1 MKRIDEIRQLRGY
14 ERIGLI
20 SCTKILNMSSLS
32 SVKDDDDDVLGTIF
46 APDPV
51 TGIPR
56 SDLAIVMSASSAPE
70 ISQYIRD
77 QLMRPRDNV
86 VSTDDAQMAL
96 DMTMTKKDSLESYA
110 SRLRELSNMNE
121 NG

>member
-32 SVKDDDDDVLGTIF
+32 TVKDDDDVLGTIF

-56 SDLAIVMSASSAPE
+56 CDLAIVMSKSSAPE
-70 ISQYIRD
+70 IGQYIRD
-77 QLMRPRDNV
+77 QLMRPVDTG
-86 VSTDDAQMAL
+86 VSCDDAQLAL
-96 DMTMTKKDSLESYA
+96 DMTMTKKDSFESYA
-110 SRLRELSNMNE
+110 SRLKELSKIE
-121 NG
+121 NNG

>member
-1 MKRIDEIRQLRGY
+1 MNRIDEIRQLRGY

-20 SCTKILNMSSLS
+20 SCSRLLNMSSVS
-32 SVKDDDDDVLGTIF
+32 PVMDNDDILGTIF

-56 SDLAIVMSASSAPE
+56 SDLAIVLSKCSAPE

-77 QLMRPRDNV
+77 QLMRPVDTG
-86 VSTDDAQMAL
+86 VSCDDAQLAL
-96 DMTMTKKDSLESYA
+96 DMTMTKKDSFESYA
-110 SRLRELSNMNE
+110 SRLKELSKIDE

>member
-1 MKRIDEIRQLRGY
+1 MLLKEIINQLHGY
-14 ERIGLI
+14 E
-20 SCTKILNMSSLS
+20 SCGSVYPTSILRVPSS
-32 SVKDDDDDVLGTIF
+32 SVQPDDILGTIF

-56 SDLAIVMSASSAPE
+56 SDLAIVMTASSAPE

-110 SRLRELSNMNE
+110 SRLRELSNMKE

>member
-56 SDLAIVMSASSAPE
+56 SDLSVVLSKSSAPE
-70 ISQYIRD
+70 IGQYIRD
-77 QLMRPRDNV
+77 QLMRPV
-86 VSTDDAQMAL
+86 ETGVSIDDAQLAL

-110 SRLRELSNMNE
+110 SRLKELSNFE
-121 NG
+121 SNG